1 LSSPA
6 RHSSQSRSWRTI
18 AIVLVVVV
26 VAGGAVFFLL
36 NKGGKKT
43 PDGFDPSNPS
53 SPISLPS
60 NVTPVKFHMRASKSV
75 TVVTKKPDAA
85 NVKTAVDDIRGTLG
99 NLYTIAFIDPQTW
112 QSGNYDNVFGF
123 FEQGKISDAAKR
135 DENILTLG
143 AKAGDT
149 YKDIEPHFAAL
160 KVDMLTDKGG
170 QPYTAAATADFT
182 ANATKK
188 DGKATT
194 IKSHATYIL
203 QRGEGGWII
212 VAYKADRQDGGGAKT
227 SGGSN

>member
-1 LSSPA
+1 M
-6 RHSSQSRSWRTI
+6 
-18 AIVLVVVV
+18 

-36 NKGGKKT
+36 NKGGGKS
-43 PDGFDPSNPS
+43 PAVDPSNHA

-60 NVTPVKFHMRASKSV
+60 NVSPVTFHMRASKSV

-85 NVKTAVDDIRGTLG
+85 NVQTAVADIRSTLG
-99 NLYTIAFIDPQTW
+99 NMYTIAFIDPQTW

-149 YKDIEPHFAAL
+149 YKDIKPHFAAL
-160 KVDMLTDKGG
+160 QVDMLTDTGG

-212 VAYKADRQDGGGAKT
+212 VAYKADRQDGGGTKS